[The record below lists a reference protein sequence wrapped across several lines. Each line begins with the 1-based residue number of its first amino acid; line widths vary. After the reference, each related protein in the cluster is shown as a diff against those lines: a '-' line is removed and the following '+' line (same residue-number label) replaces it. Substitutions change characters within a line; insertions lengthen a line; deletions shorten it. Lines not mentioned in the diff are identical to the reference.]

1 MWEVVMSEKQ
11 KLTDTLRRS
20 AQTDWGT
27 AALSALDDQ
36 QVVFAGSP
44 GGASNTA
51 ADLLRL
57 YRLRLSHCHEHGI
70 VAHGIAELIE
80 SLVGRASGAAI
91 EVQPFL
97 GPESAVIAFWDTAG
111 NLVGCVTVLGR
122 DPEIGRR
129 NLDFALGKG

>member
-1 MWEVVMSEKQ
+1 MSEKQ
-11 KLTDTLRRS
+11 KLTDALRRG
-20 AQTDWGT
+20 AQTEWGT

-44 GGASNTA
+44 RGASNTA
-51 ADLLRL
+51 GDLLRI
-57 YRLRLSHCHEHGI
+57 YRLRLAHCYEYGI

-80 SLVGRASGAAI
+80 CLARRASGAAI

-97 GPESAVIAFWDTAG
+97 GPESGVVAFWDTAG